1 MQTLTQPLLENIIN
15 IAKAAG
21 EQLKQLYARSVAIK
35 IKADCTPVTEADLI
49 ISQFLTERLKQLTP
63 DIPVLSE
70 EFAIFRLPNAN
81 NGKNIGLSTR
91 LTAHNSLLTA
101 PVNFQW

>member
-70 EFAIFRLPNAN
+70 EFCDIPFAERQQW
-81 NGKNIGLSTR
+81 NIGLSTR